1 MVLSWRWRTLHQQYL
16 SKFYLLFTIKLLI
29 CLSNGVNINNKMLS
43 LMVHAVFE
51 ANDYCNNC
59 CIIAGYV
66 FFWCSVSGVFFI
78 VSKFVRSWY
87 FSHVVK
93 ERCMYVEPCAPE
105 HTYISLVLSISIS
118 TVTVIYVPHSVSVF
132 HNVFFIKMCVNWL
145 FTTLYMQKDSIIVY
159 IVCRG
164 NSKRF

>member
-1 MVLSWRWRTLHQQYL
+1 MIVY
-16 SKFYLLFTIKLLI
+16 Y
-29 CLSNGVNINNKMLS
+29 
-43 LMVHAVFE
+43 VHALFVLCLMPVT
-51 ANDYCNNC
+51 AYCKRC
-59 CIIAGYV
+59 WV
-66 FFWCSVSGVFFI
+66 DFLLPSVIPFLHLFIYRWYQTDIRRGVFRL
-78 VSKFVRSWY
+78 RSNFY
-87 FSHVVK
+87 CFQICPVLIFSHVVK

-132 HNVFFIKMCVNWL
+132 HNVFFIRICVNWL